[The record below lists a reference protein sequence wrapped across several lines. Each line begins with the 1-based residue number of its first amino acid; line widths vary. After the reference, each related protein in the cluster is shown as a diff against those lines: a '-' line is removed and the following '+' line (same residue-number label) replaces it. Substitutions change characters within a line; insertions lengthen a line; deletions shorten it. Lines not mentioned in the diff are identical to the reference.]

1 VKFCN
6 FRYIRAGEILTI
18 ETKGSIVELIEC
30 DKQRTNK
37 INKGIRIGLKT
48 VDAIDGVDEIASG
61 F

>member
-1 VKFCN
+1 LQLSLHTRRGNLDYRNEGQHRIIDRVCQ
-6 FRYIRAGEILTI
+6 
-18 ETKGSIVELIEC
+18 TK
-30 DKQRTNK
+30 DKTNK